1 MQRRPLK
8 LNICFFYWRWLV
20 DKKYNQIWDY
30 ISNIMRI
37 EFDSKPVSDE
47 KYLKIKTKSYGN
59 KINTSIYNNEMPK
72 ECCHCVCLLVI

>member
-1 MQRRPLK
+1 
-8 LNICFFYWRWLV
+8 
-20 DKKYNQIWDY
+20 
-30 ISNIMRI
+30 MRI

-59 KINTSIYNNEMPK
+59 KINTSIYSNEIPK